1 MKIKVTAKDSD
12 YFGLTYD
19 VAYEIEDSFI
29 VKGELIKEIAFRKSR
44 CKVVKRFYVER
55 FVGYC
60 EIYDK
65 ETKSKY
71 QFVSISYKKKD
82 VLITLQHL
90 GITAD
95 KREIK
100 IKK

>member
-12 YFGLTYD
+12 YFGGIFEVYSES
-19 VAYEIEDSFI
+19 EIRFFTIDAEFQTI
-29 VKGELIKEIAFRKSR
+29 LKSR
-44 CKVVKRFYVER
+44 CKVVKRFFVER

-71 QFVSISYKKKD
+71 QFVSLRDKKKD
-82 VLITLQHL
+82 VLIVLQHL

-100 IKK
+100 INK